1 MKLTDFSVLDPPIW
15 GSKNQ
20 SLIAKLIPSVIDS
33 MHTKRSCY
41 LDQIKAV
48 IVALVIALHAPMAF
62 GGMGWIGVRIP
73 VEGAVGP
80 VFGGFFA

>member
-1 MKLTDFSVLDPPIW
+1 
-15 GSKNQ
+15 
-20 SLIAKLIPSVIDS
+20 

-48 IVALVIALHAPMAF
+48 IVALVIALHVPMAF

-80 VFGGFFA
+80 VFGVFFA

>member
-1 MKLTDFSVLDPPIW
+1 
-15 GSKNQ
+15 
-20 SLIAKLIPSVIDS
+20 

-48 IVALVIALHAPMAF
+48 IVALVIALHVPMAF

-80 VFGGFFA
+80 VFGGFFAWYSYAINSFIMPIMFLVSGYFVSRSVH